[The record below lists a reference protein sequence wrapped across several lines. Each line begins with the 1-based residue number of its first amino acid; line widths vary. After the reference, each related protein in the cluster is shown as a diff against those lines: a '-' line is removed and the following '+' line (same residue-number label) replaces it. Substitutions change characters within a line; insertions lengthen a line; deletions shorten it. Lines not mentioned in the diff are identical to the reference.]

1 MVGLSPKLG
10 TKLAAKDEREEVFF
24 EDLGGEKYDDG
35 SGESGGDGYG
45 VRSRVTTAGA
55 GTAREGDLPDVL
67 VLEIVGL
74 PLLMLLLILLLGL
87 LLGPLVGLLKELL
100 LWPPP
105 LPLQLLKLAAFSSK
119 MRELSFARI

>member
-1 MVGLSPKLG
+1 MLSY
-10 TKLAAKDEREEVFF
+10 LAAKDEREEVFF

-45 VRSRVTTAGA
+45 VGSRVTTAGA

-87 LLGPLVGLLKELL
+87 LVGLLKELL
-100 LWPPP
+100 LWPP
-105 LPLQLLKLAAFSSK
+105 LLKLAAFSSK

>member
-1 MVGLSPKLG
+1 MLSY
-10 TKLAAKDEREEVFF
+10 LAAKDEREEVFF

-45 VRSRVTTAGA
+45 VGSRVTTAGA

-74 PLLMLLLILLLGL
+74 PLLMLLILLLGL
-87 LLGPLVGLLKELL
+87 LLGLLVEGLLVEGLLKELL
-100 LWPPP
+100 LWPP
-105 LPLQLLKLAAFSSK
+105 PLQLLKLAAFSSK

>member
-1 MVGLSPKLG
+1 MLSY
-10 TKLAAKDEREEVFF
+10 LAAKDEREEVFF

-45 VRSRVTTAGA
+45 VGSRVTTAGA

-74 PLLMLLLILLLGL
+74 PLLMLLGL
-87 LLGPLVGLLKELL
+87 LVLVGLLKELL
-100 LWPPP
+100 LWPP